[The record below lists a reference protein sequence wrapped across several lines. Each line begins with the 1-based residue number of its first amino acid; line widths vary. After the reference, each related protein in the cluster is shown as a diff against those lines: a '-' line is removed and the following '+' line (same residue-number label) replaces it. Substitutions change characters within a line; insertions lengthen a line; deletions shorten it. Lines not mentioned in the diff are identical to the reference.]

1 MYKNDYSLPRGTS
14 RRTWLAAGA
23 ALAAVLVLL
32 GLIAVA
38 CNNRSERDASA
49 AGAATPASPSGTPG
63 SGGTDAAASGGL
75 GSGGSGADGGGN
87 EGGNGGNEG
96 ASGGGGGGNGS
107 NGDNGGDSG
116 DEPGSAQPSPKD
128 CVSYDPANLTVE
140 PSGDAWRL
148 RDGNHAMKLFDTQTD
163 AEDGLKVAR
172 NWTSFCFIGRGNDE
186 PDRYRFI
193 IHYWE
198 QPSGLPFGPAPSSFD
213 CFSYNP
219 ENLEVSLALT
229 GDAWVV
235 RDGGLVIVALASEA
249 DAERARLVASGFSQ
263 KCVIGGDN
271 TRDDHYRYTMDYWRP

>member
-219 ENLEVSLALT
+219 ENLDVSLALT